1 MQKNH
6 VDAVNHTVSRG
17 FHCAVLHLGGRGNRE
32 GEGGGVWGGWVGGVK
47 LTCVEAPKSDFVD
60 KSE

>member
-17 FHCAVLHLGGRGNRE
+17 FHYAVLHLGGRGNRE
-32 GEGGGVWGGWVGGVK
+32 GEGGGCGVGGWGE
-47 LTCVEAPKSDFVD
+47 LN
-60 KSE
+60 